1 MSKAPTGT
9 TFPASEIE
17 AARKLFAGP
26 VTFLLGAAG
35 LDQLPPPKVP
45 EVAFAG
51 RSNVGKSSLLNAL
64 VGRRTLARTSN
75 TPGRTRQINFF
86 GLGPEAA
93 PFLYLA
99 DLPGYG
105 YARAAKS
112 EITAWTALVEAY
124 LKGRPNLRRVMLL
137 IDARH
142 RIKPSDLRIMKM
154 LDAAAVN
161 YQIVLTKIDKLRAA
175 DHQRAIEM
183 AIEDSKAL
191 IARHPEIL
199 ATSSIKGRGI
209 EELRA
214 TVAALAAG

>member
-1 MSKAPTGT
+1 MSDASAGT
-9 TFPASEIE
+9 TFSASEIE

-26 VTFLLGAAG
+26 VAFLLGAAG
-35 LDQLPPPKVP
+35 LDQLPPPEVP

-64 VGRRTLARTSN
+64 VGRRALARTSN

-112 EITAWTALVEAY
+112 EIAAWTALVEAY

-142 RIKPSDLRIMKM
+142 PRTRPG
-154 LDAAAVN
+154 APC
-161 YQIVLTKIDKLRAA
+161 RA
-175 DHQRAIEM
+175 RA
-183 AIEDSKAL
+183 
-191 IARHPEIL
+191 
-199 ATSSIKGRGI
+199 
-209 EELRA
+209 
-214 TVAALAAG
+214 

>member
-1 MSKAPTGT
+1 MSEAQTQT
-9 TFPASEIE
+9 AFSASEIE

-26 VTFLLGAAG
+26 VTFLIGVAG
-35 LDQLPPPKVP
+35 LEQLPPPEIT

-64 VGRRTLARTSN
+64 VGRRDLARTSN

-86 GLGPEAA
+86 GLGPEEA
-93 PFLYLA
+93 PFSYLV

-105 YARAAKS
+105 YARAAKA
-112 EITAWTALVEAY
+112 EIAAWTGLVQDY
-124 LKGRPNLRRVMLL
+124 LQGRPNLRRVMLL

-142 RIKPSDLRIMKM
+142 GIKPSDFEIMKI

-161 YQIVLTKIDKLRAA
+161 YQIVLTKIDKLKAA
-175 DHQRAIEM
+175 DHHGAVEKVGQ
-183 AIEDSKAL
+183 DSKAL

-199 ATSSIKGRGI
+199 ATSAVKGWGV

-214 TVAALAAG
+214 TVAALALE